1 MIAVGDELQEFGAW
15 TWTPPQSSGGQR
27 PPVAK
32 RRVGDFGRSLPV
44 RSGTDIAPRFTVTY
58 TPMGN
63 NQDTRADTAGLPSS
77 STPSSPPQ
85 DELARVLD
93 ETRARFVA
101 TFVTECNAIAA
112 LLEEAVADTTGA
124 PSRELTTRVHRLIG
138 LPGTIGFPT
147 ISRRAVDLESLL
159 GGSVIDAPLARVAL
173 EHLRRAFTHDL
184 ADGPARSAPKRAP
197 ATGIKILIAE
207 DDADQRRILGVS
219 LANAGFLPIAVRSG
233 DAVVERARAEAP
245 ALILLDIAMPGLDGY
260 SVCRLLKSDPELSAI
275 PVILMTTGANVQHR
289 LAGLTLGADDFL
301 SKPID
306 MRELIV
312 RMRLRITG

>member
-1 MIAVGDELQEFGAW
+1 MTTG
-15 TWTPPQSSGGQR
+15 PPS
-27 PPVAK
+27 PP
-32 RRVGDFGRSLPV
+32 S
-44 RSGTDIAPRFTVTY
+44 I
-58 TPMGN
+58 
-63 NQDTRADTAGLPSS
+63 
-77 STPSSPPQ
+77 PSSPPP

-101 TFVTECNAIAA
+101 TFVTDCDAIAA
-112 LLEEAVADTTGA
+112 LLEEAVVYTASDPPT
-124 PSRELTTRVHRLIG
+124 ELTSRVHRLIG

-159 GGSVIDAPLARVAL
+159 AAGAIDAPLARVAL
-173 EHLRRAFTHDL
+173 EKMRRAFTHDL
-184 ADGPARSAPKRAP
+184 ADAPAMSAPQSAP

-207 DDADQRRILGVS
+207 DHADQRRILGVS
-219 LANAGFLPIAVRSG
+219 LANAGFLPIALRSG
-233 DAVVERARAEAP
+233 DGVVDRVRAERP

-275 PVILMTTGANVQHR
+275 PVILMTTGANVRHR

-306 MRELIV
+306 MRELI
-312 RMRLRITG
+312 LRIRVRIGG